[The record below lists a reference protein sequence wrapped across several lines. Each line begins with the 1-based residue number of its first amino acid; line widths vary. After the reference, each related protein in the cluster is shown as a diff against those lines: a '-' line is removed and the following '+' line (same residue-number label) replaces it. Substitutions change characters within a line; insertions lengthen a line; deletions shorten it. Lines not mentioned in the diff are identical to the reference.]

1 VAGFDRLNP
10 FEPHHTT
17 ALGARRVFQVI
28 DSPFHRKIKAR
39 TDAQAQLSASDDD
52 DHRSTASKMVETYRR
67 MVSVRAK
74 VFRYDMEG

>member
-1 VAGFDRLNP
+1 MAGFDRLNP
-10 FEPHHTT
+10 LQPHHAT

-28 DSPFHRKIKAR
+28 DSPFHCKIKAR
-39 TDAQAQLSASDDD
+39 TDAQAQLCASDVD

-74 VFRYDMEG
+74 VVRYDTEG